1 MVTLMNSPRLTE
13 FGVYEYR
20 PLTTAE
26 AKRMLAEGFQ
36 SVVGHESTAAFLSDL
51 LEVPVAKMRGEFR
64 QRPGERAIVFELND
78 RPPEG
83 HILDREEIER
93 IGYKFGLLHR
103 LG

>member
-1 MVTLMNSPRLTE
+1 MNSPRLTE

-26 AKRMLAEGFQ
+26 AKQMLAEGFQ
-36 SVVGHESTAAFLSDL
+36 SAIGHESTAAFLSDL
-51 LEVPVAKMRGEFR
+51 LGLPISKMRGEFR
-64 QRPGERAIVFELND
+64 QRPGERAVVFQLND

-83 HILDREEIER
+83 RVLDREEIER
-93 IGYKFGLLHR
+93 IGYKFGLLRR